1 MIIKYFLFMFLS
13 YFRNNTKIARILPVS
28 WQTKKIIQL
37 KMENLSEIL
46 DDHRIINN
54 KLQTVY
60 CKNCKNN
67 FTQYLEENK
76 DFLENKSLIA
86 ISPGGYKGF
95 YIMGVAAF
103 IKDNYP
109 HDKFIYS
116 GASAGAWNSLF
127 FTLKKPTETFIE
139 DIIQD
144 ENKIR
149 DMNTPQEIETY
160 MKNKIL
166 KKYTTQDFDLKR
178 LFVGVTT
185 IENYKRVTNIYTD
198 FLDLEDAIQC
208 CMASS
213 HIPFI
218 TGGMTVKYKNKY
230 SFDGGFSTY
239 PYLKILK
246 PALYITPSI
255 FQEDFNSRENNSP
268 LQREKNDPN
277 KEKFSLQDTTTLF
290 SRKNFDL
297 FELYKRGYNDAQKN
311 KDYLNRL
318 LFSKVK

>member
-1 MIIKYFLFMFLS
+1 MFLS
-13 YFRNNTKIARILPVS
+13 YFRNNTKLNRILPVS
-28 WQTKKIIQL
+28 WKAKKIIQF
-37 KMENLSEIL
+37 KMENLSEIV

-60 CKNCKNN
+60 YKNN
-67 FTQYLEENK
+67 IKQYLDENK

-95 YIMGVAAF
+95 YIMGIAAF

-109 HDKFIYS
+109 HEKFIYS

-127 FTLKKPTETFIE
+127 FTLKRPTETFIE
-139 DIIQD
+139 DVIQD

-149 DMNTPQEIETY
+149 DMNTPQEIELY

-166 KKYTTQDFDLKR
+166 EKYTAEDFDLKR

-255 FQEDFNSRENNSP
+255 FQRDFNSSENKSSSI
-268 LQREKNDPN
+268 QTEKNDPN
-277 KEKFSLQDTTTLF
+277 KERFSLRDTTTLF

-311 KDYLNRL
+311 KEYLDIFL
-318 LFSKVK
+318 L

>member
-1 MIIKYFLFMFLS
+1 MFLS
-13 YFRNNTKIARILPVS
+13 YFRNNTKLNRILPVS
-28 WQTKKIIQL
+28 WQAKKIIQF
-37 KMENLSEIL
+37 KMENLSEIV

-60 CKNCKNN
+60 YKNN
-67 FTQYLEENK
+67 IKQYLDENK

-95 YIMGVAAF
+95 YIMGIAAF

-109 HDKFIYS
+109 SHKFIYS

-127 FTLKKPTETFIE
+127 FTLKRPTETFIE
-139 DIIQD
+139 YVIQD
-144 ENKIR
+144 EIKIR
-149 DMNTPQEIETY
+149 NMNTPQEIELY

-166 KKYTTQDFDLKR
+166 EKYTAEDFDLKR

-218 TGGMTVKYKNKY
+218 TGGMSVKYKNKY

-255 FQEDFNSRENNSP
+255 FQRDFNSSQNKSSSI
-268 LQREKNDPN
+268 QTEKNDPN
-277 KEKFSLQDTTTLF
+277 KEKFSLRDTTTLF

-311 KDYLNRL
+311 KEYLDTFL
-318 LFSKVK
+318 L